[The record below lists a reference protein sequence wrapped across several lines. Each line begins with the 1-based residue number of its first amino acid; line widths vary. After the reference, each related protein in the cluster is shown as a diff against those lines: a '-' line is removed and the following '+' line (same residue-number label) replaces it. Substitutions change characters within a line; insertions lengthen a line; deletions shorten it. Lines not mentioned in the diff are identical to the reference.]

1 MGTTITLIADLFA
14 HVGPGLVFAFAL
26 PVFLGL
32 GAVVLHQ
39 SFRRVRSR
47 QDQVTDAA

>member
-14 HVGPGLVFAFAL
+14 HVGPGLGFAL

-32 GAVVLHQ
+32 GVVVLHQ